1 MAMKRMA
8 WVLAAVVAVAAAAY
22 AFDGSVSGYIK
33 DNTDEDEF
41 AVLADSVD
49 IDVIFDWPAGTEFW
63 VTVYGRDH
71 NELEDFDLTEGDTIN
86 LTGGGPFFLEVYSV
100 SGIGAWAA
108 EWSDTD

>member
-1 MAMKRMA
+1 MKRMA

-41 AVLADSVD
+41 AVLADSSD

-63 VTVYGRDH
+63 VIVYGRDH

-86 LTGGGPFFLEVYSV
+86 LTGGGLFFLEVYSV